1 MDQKRTPK
9 ITFFLDQ
16 YEWKKINFPSE
27 PKTKKM
33 KFGNSNKTVALNV
46 LLSPRIIEEIK
57 QAYISKHNPECS

>member
-1 MDQKRTPK
+1 MEENKFSLRA
-9 ITFFLDQ
+9 
-16 YEWKKINFPSE
+16 KK
-27 PKTKKM
+27 KKM

>member
-1 MDQKRTPK
+1 
-9 ITFFLDQ
+9 
-16 YEWKKINFPSE
+16 
-27 PKTKKM
+27 M